1 MHGRHVTYAKLG
13 AKLAQTFSTVRNGRS
28 AVKQLQQLA
37 PLLSHADTKPYLTKG
52 CRVEV
57 KVFGDDVDQVHARH
71 ITSACDGCCPH
82 RYPAGRDLSPLDHR
96 YYAKP
101 CNR

>member
-1 MHGRHVTYAKLG
+1 
-13 AKLAQTFSTVRNGRS
+13 
-28 AVKQLQQLA
+28 
-37 PLLSHADTKPYLTKG
+37 LTKG